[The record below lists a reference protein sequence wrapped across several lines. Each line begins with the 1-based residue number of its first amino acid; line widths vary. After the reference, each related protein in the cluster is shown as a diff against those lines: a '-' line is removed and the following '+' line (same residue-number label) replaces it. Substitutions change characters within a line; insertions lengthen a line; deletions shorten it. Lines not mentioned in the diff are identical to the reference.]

1 MKYPGVFRCAIC
13 GEERSGNEPRFLL
26 AENFWEDKLTILHWN
41 EKLAS
46 RDGIQVACGLD
57 HAEQLAILWMTTGRL
72 DYPVRSNCA
81 GSTAWR
87 HISRQNSW
95 VDLSGARR
103 IGELAVHR
111 ESVERLLTENPQ
123 SIKGIL
129 DALLHALRQEIGPE
143 AKTDSIEAQDGE
155 QGNTCVK
162 SLPRRNFRLRQLFTT
177 EDTEDTE
184 KFLVPH
190 FLCPLCPL
198 GPLWLSH
205 C

>member
-1 MKYPGVFRCAIC
+1 MKYPGVFQCAIC

-26 AENFWEDKLTILHWN
+26 ADNFWEDKLTILHWN

-46 RDGIQVACGLD
+46 RDGIQIACGLD

-72 DYPVRSNCA
+72 DYPFARIA
-81 GSTAWR
+81 LGATAWR

-129 DALLHALRQEIGPE
+129 DALLHALRQEIGRE
-143 AKTDSIEAQDGE
+143 AHGDSIQAEDGE
-155 QGNTCVK
+155 QENTWCTV
-162 SLPRRNFRLRQLFTT
+162 SP
-177 EDTEDTE
+177 DP
-184 KFLVPH
+184 KF
-190 FLCPLCPL
+190 
-198 GPLWLSH
+198 
-205 C
+205 